1 MPGKTA
7 LCVGIDRYSRRPLD
21 GSVKDAK
28 RWRSILRNEG
38 FQCTLVTDDDATRST
53 ILSQLEKHIDEA
65 RSGDVV
71 VFMFA
76 GHGLQVTDHN
86 RDEKDNRDE
95 ALVPYDFDPAGYITD
110 DDLARVTAR
119 AADNVNVTFFIDA
132 CHSATISRS
141 FLGGFDRYVDQET
154 NIRQFRPSAYHDRIH
169 TESRDG
175 GRNRSTR
182 GNAHEILFAACQD
195 DQEAKESIRAQ
206 SGRFTMAAMQVLQD
220 GIADLTNR
228 EFIEQVLDIFEDQH
242 WINNQRPNLLCR
254 IADEDAPLLGSRT
267 DGGLTER
274 RREREQDESGSD
286 RNQRRR
292 DRRRNRTSDSESI
305 AASIRNRF
313 RNRGLPED
321 EIDLEEVL
329 VAIAENMHQTRKE
342 LRKIRKSL

>member
-7 LCVGIDRYSRRPLD
+7 LCVGIDRYSRQPLD

-28 RWRSILRNEG
+28 RWRRILRNEG
-38 FQCTLVTDDDATRST
+38 FQCTLVSDADATRST
-53 ILSQLEKHIDEA
+53 ILSQLRKHVDEA
-65 RSGDVV
+65 ERGDIV

-110 DDLARVTAR
+110 DDLAKVTAR
-119 AADNVNVTFFIDA
+119 AADGVNVTFFIDA

-154 NIRQFRPSAYHDRIH
+154 NVRQFHPSAYHDRIH

-175 GRNRSTR
+175 GRKRSTR

-220 GIADLTNR
+220 GVADLTNR
-228 EFIEQVLDIFEDQH
+228 EFIEQVIDIFEDQH

-254 IADEDAPLLGSRT
+254 IADENAPLLGSRT
-267 DGGLTER
+267 GSSTAN
-274 RREREQDESGSD
+274 RREPERDKPDSD
-286 RNQRRR
+286 RNRPKQNRRKKPKKGR
-292 DRRRNRTSDSESI
+292 ESI
-305 AASIRNRF
+305 AASMRNRF
-313 RNRGLPED
+313 RNRGLREE
-321 EIDLEEVL
+321 EIDLEAVL
-329 VAIAENMHQTRKE
+329 VAVAENMKKTRKE
-342 LRKIRKSL
+342 LKKIRKSL